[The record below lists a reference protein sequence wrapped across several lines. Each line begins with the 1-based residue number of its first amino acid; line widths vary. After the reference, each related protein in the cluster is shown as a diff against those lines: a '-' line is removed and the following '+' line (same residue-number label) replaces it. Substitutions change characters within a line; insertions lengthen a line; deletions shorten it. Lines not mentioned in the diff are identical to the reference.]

1 MLNSHGLA
9 LLIDL
14 EKLLDR
20 VCSHS
25 ETISADHGPNTSGS
39 LMWSPVH
46 RTRLAASSA
55 EVKTDFHWERSRV
68 FQKLAGICR

>member
-14 EKLLDR
+14 ERLLDR

-39 LMWSPVH
+39 PCSQDQ
-46 RTRLAASSA
+46 AC
-55 EVKTDFHWERSRV
+55 
-68 FQKLAGICR
+68 GIKR